1 MWYISFLFLSCYFLH
16 KLAAIYG
23 PFGFGPFQAL
33 RRKVKLVRGQFCC
46 MVALW
51 PLDLTYIKTLS
62 WKTFMGFLESL
73 SHPQCW
79 EPQLY
84 SSFDIGDDA
93 FSSDVFLIP
102 SMILRNEGWRAH
114 LQLLFDE
121 FSNIK
126 GDIEQNGANTAS
138 CQFPCLC
145 DLCLV

>member
-1 MWYISFLFLSCYFLH
+1 
-16 KLAAIYG
+16 
-23 PFGFGPFQAL
+23 
-33 RRKVKLVRGQFCC
+33 
-46 MVALW
+46 
-51 PLDLTYIKTLS
+51 
-62 WKTFMGFLESL
+62 MGFLESL

-138 CQFPCLC
+138 C
-145 DLCLV
+145 